1 MHYDG
6 IVTEKSLPP
15 FESSSIQNEWPLL
28 LECASPQPDARKLS
42 ALARAAN
49 GPRLLE
55 LAAEH
60 GVLGRLAARLG
71 KMDGDSVS
79 RETRQALLDG
89 QRAQN
94 FVTLHMTAELFR
106 ILDQFASAGIG
117 ALVVKG
123 PVLAVRAYG
132 DPAMRSYGDLDLLV
146 RRRDIRRATELMIA
160 SGYQPAVP
168 LRVIDVGKIPGQYLF
183 SKPDSR
189 LLIELHNDFTLRYFP
204 RRLPLERFF
213 ERQIRVQLDSR
224 EVPALSV
231 EDELVLI
238 CVHGAKHLWERLM
251 WIADVAALVSRQSNL
266 DWERAAVSAR
276 EVGAER
282 MLRVGLQLAATLL
295 KARMPDAVLAK
306 VNSDRAA
313 ARLANQILNWL
324 PAAGNAP
331 PGLFERAAFR
341 MRMHGGLVSAP
352 AYLMRLL
359 LSPTE
364 EDWGAGAEENQRP
377 FLEVV
382 RRPFRLARKYGR
394 GGKT

>member
-1 MHYDG
+1 
-6 IVTEKSLPP
+6 LPP
-15 FESSSIQNEWPLL
+15 FESRSIENEWPVL
-28 LECASPQPDARKLS
+28 LECASPQPDAQKLS
-42 ALARAAN
+42 ALVQASD

-60 GVLGRLAARLG
+60 GVLGQLAARLR
-71 KMDGDSVS
+71 KMDENAVPQ
-79 RETRQALLDG
+79 ETRQGLFDG

-94 FVTLHMTAELFR
+94 FVTLRMTAELFCV
-106 ILDQFASAGIG
+106 LDQFASAGIG

-146 RRRDIRRATELMIA
+146 RPRDIRRATELMVA
-160 SGYQPAVP
+160 AGYHAAVP
-168 LRVIDVGKIPGQYLF
+168 LVAIDAAKIPGQYLF
-183 SKPDSR
+183 SRADSKV
-189 LLIELHNDFTLRYFP
+189 LLELHNDLTLRYFP
-204 RRLPLERFF
+204 RRLPLERWF
-213 ERQIRVQLDSR
+213 ERQTYVQLDSR

-251 WIADVAALVSRQSNL
+251 WIADVAALISRQSNL
-266 DWERAAVSAR
+266 DWDRTASSAK

-282 MLRVGLQLAATLL
+282 MLHTGLQLAATLL
-295 KARMPDAVLAK
+295 KLRLPVHVSANVQLDK
-306 VNSDRAA
+306 VAA
-313 ARLANQILNWL
+313 NLTGQILRWL

-352 AYLMRLL
+352 AYFIRLMF
-359 LSPTE
+359 SPTE
-364 EDWGAGAEENQRP
+364 EDWTAGAAENQRVL
-377 FLEVV
+377 LEIL
-382 RRPFRLARKYGR
+382 RRPLRLARKYGR
-394 GGKT
+394 ARKT

>member
-1 MHYDG
+1 
-6 IVTEKSLPP
+6 LPP
-15 FESSSIQNEWPLL
+15 FESNAFQNEWQVL
-28 LECASPQPDARKLS
+28 LECASPQADAQNLV
-42 ALARAAN
+42 ALVHSAN

-60 GVLGRLAARLG
+60 GVLGHLAVRLR
-71 KMDGDSVS
+71 KMGEDSVAK
-79 RETRQALLDG
+79 ETKQALLDG
-89 QRAQN
+89 QRTQN
-94 FVTLHMTAELFR
+94 FVSLRMTAELFR

-117 ALVVKG
+117 ALPVKG

-146 RRRDIRRATELMIA
+146 RQHEIRRATELMMA
-160 SGYQPAVP
+160 AGYDAAVP
-168 LRVIDVGKIPGQYLF
+168 LAAIDAGKIPGQYLF
-183 SKPDSR
+183 SKRNSN
-189 LLIELHNDFTLRYFP
+189 LLVELHNDFTLRYFP
-204 RRLPLERFF
+204 RRLPLERWF
-213 ERQIRVQLDSR
+213 ERQTCVILDSH
-224 EVPALSV
+224 EVRALCV

-266 DWERAAVSAR
+266 DWERAGTSAK
-276 EVGAER
+276 EAGAER
-282 MLRVGLQLAATLL
+282 MLYVGLQLSERLL
-295 KARMPDAVLAK
+295 KLRLPDDVLRK
-306 VNSDRAA
+306 VKSDKVAGN
-313 ARLANQILNWL
+313 LAGQILSWL

-341 MRMHGGLVSAP
+341 LRMHGGLLSAP

-364 EDWGAGAEENQRP
+364 EDWSAGGKENRRT
-377 FLEVV
+377 FFDVV

-394 GGKT
+394 GGKG